1 MRGYRLLLQVSL
13 ALGIVAMPTVLFAC
27 GVERWAVKTFADS
40 DAARVNLTPVAAT
53 VASLNGI
60 PAPSRAELDAKPNGR
75 FPAELSTYRVE
86 GYLIGFKR
94 EADEDFHI
102 VIKDLSGPS
111 TMVVE
116 IPWGSCVPK
125 ALQNDSVILQA
136 AWETRFG
143 KVTSKFKDVHQHKIK
158 VEIIG
163 VGFFDF
169 IHGQTG
175 VAKNGFELHRVISWK
190 ELR

>member
-1 MRGYRLLLQVSL
+1 MLARLSASICSLLLT
-13 ALGIVAMPTVLFAC
+13 AACAFPC

-40 DAARVNLTPVAAT
+40 DAQKVSLTPVATT
-53 VASLNGI
+53 VASLNGV
-60 PAPSRAELDAKPNGR
+60 PAPSRVALDARPNSR
-75 FPAELSTYRVE
+75 FPAEFSTYKVE
-86 GYLIGFKR
+86 AYLVGFKR

-116 IPWGSCVPK
+116 MPAGDCMPK
-125 ALQNDSVILQA
+125 ALKNESVILQA
-136 AWETRFG
+136 AWQTRFG
-143 KVTSKFKDVHQHKIK
+143 KATTKFKDIHQHKIK
-158 VEIIG
+158 VEIVG

-190 ELR
+190 EIR